1 MQSSQYVMKT
11 NVQMECTNVQYF
23 YVFCAALR
31 IHCSQR
37 CKTILDELG
46 GYQTVERGFVSMK
59 VWKLIQSDVTSVVL
73 NMINML
79 FKPE

>member
-1 MQSSQYVMKT
+1 MHVNFLMNAKFEYVMKT
-11 NVQMECTNVQYF
+11 YVQYF
-23 YVFCAALR
+23 YGFFFAALR

-59 VWKLIQSDVTSVVL
+59 V
-73 NMINML
+73 
-79 FKPE
+79 